1 MAEFQ
6 ESKAKSVNITPAQN
20 GNRIPTAGRVVYD
33 APEIITKK
41 WICWRFNIPTNQGAT
56 CRRLRK
62 LVFDDRLLSLLE
74 LSEKEWKCR
83 REFNRRETIIIMQ
96 YLQI

>member
-1 MAEFQ
+1 M
-6 ESKAKSVNITPAQN
+6 NT
-20 GNRIPTAGRVVYD
+20 TAGANGRSIQVVAGED
-33 APEIITKK
+33 AAPDIITKK

-62 LVFDDRLLSLLE
+62 LVFDDRLLTLLE
-74 LSEKEWKCR
+74 LDEKEWKRR
-83 REFNRRETIIIMQ
+83 REFTRRETIIIRQ